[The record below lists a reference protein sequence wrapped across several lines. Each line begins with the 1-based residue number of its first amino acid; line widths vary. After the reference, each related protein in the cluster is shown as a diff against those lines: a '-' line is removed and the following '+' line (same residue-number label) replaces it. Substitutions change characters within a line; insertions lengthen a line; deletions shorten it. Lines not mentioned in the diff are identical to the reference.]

1 MGVPCQGL
9 LRQPQCPAEDIITTL
24 PVQVCRNKDSANAHK
39 VGMTN
44 ARGAT
49 SMLAHRQHRPR
60 APDRV
65 AAIVRG
71 LGAAFVACSSSGR
84 CSGPG
89 RGLWP
94 AAQGGQTSS
103 LHDLGQFAG
112 CGTNEVASIQQQQQQ
127 TVSPAQG
134 LLRQPQC
141 PAEDIITTLPGT
153 NSSLS

>member
-1 MGVPCQGL
+1 M
-9 LRQPQCPAEDIITTL
+9 PANG
-24 PVQVCRNKDSANAHK
+24 R
-39 VGMTN
+39 
-44 ARGAT
+44 
-49 SMLAHRQHRPR
+49 HRPG

-71 LGAAFVACSSSGR
+71 LEAAFVACSSSGR

-141 PAEDIITTLPGT
+141 PAEDIITTLPVQVCGNEDSGNAHKVGMIFGCVQRAIGLFLYPKA
-153 NSSLS
+153 NSQEHGK